1 MRFPDDEDYLWA
13 GRCKRLWYRIIC
25 PFTFGTRLWMVTTSI
40 LCALAVMHSANGS
53 WGYHGRAQDTGFL
66 SGNFVNGVR
75 LAWQIDAAD
84 AGLDRIDDYVARDGY
99 LFLVGYKGS
108 QRVAIGYDAS
118 HSTPRQLWRV
128 DVDDEP
134 GVHWWDGDLLVGNT
148 LISPADGKVTTG
160 WPSSSGLHLGLSPY
174 EHASTEGW
182 STAPIGPVRFYCPD
196 PATGLC
202 EAWYKTA
209 THVWDLDTSGWSFP
223 DNVAPVDGWVPLLYS
238 GYSTY
243 DMTPDSIGRGL
254 AGFLNLN
261 TGEHTGLESIAEA
274 CEPALVEYEGTL
286 HCTMTEPNYRLPL
299 IRARDGWVISNGQ
312 MNAAA
317 VAPDGSNA
325 RVVTL
330 SAEELNRLSYLT
342 LYPSSDQAFLPTTE
356 EILHYAATGERTW
369 EADLALVDR
378 YNDNFGPLLV
388 VNGTREL
395 DTKMDITKAREDS
408 SAWWSRPAMS
418 RDASVVLMPRIVNDS
433 PGYTGREDRK
443 PLLFDTERA
452 EAAQSE
458 PFHALRKDAV
468 PDWDDLGVR
477 SATPLYDDLIVARI
491 STTSSPWYERIL
503 ALAPSPGDRIVGL
516 TPTPGPMRSAR

>member
-1 MRFPDDEDYLWA
+1 MRFPDEDAYDEA
-13 GRCKRLWYRIIC
+13 GAITRLWYRIIC
-25 PFTFGTRLWMVTTSI
+25 PFTHGARLWMVTTSI

-53 WGYHGRAQDTGFL
+53 WGYHGSAQDTGFL

-84 AGLDRIDDYVARDGY
+84 AGLDRIDDYVARDGH
-99 LFLVGYKGS
+99 LFLVGYRGS

-160 WPSSSGLHLGLSPY
+160 WPSSSGLHLGVSPY

-202 EAWYKTA
+202 EAWDKTA

-238 GYSTY
+238 GYSIY
-243 DMTPDSIGRGL
+243 YMTPDSIGIGL

-342 LYPSSDQAFLPTTE
+342 LYPSSDQASLPTTE

-388 VNGTREL
+388 INGTREL

-418 RDASVVLMPRIVNDS
+418 RDTSVILMPRIVNDS
-433 PGYTGREDRK
+433 PVYTSLEDRK

-458 PFHALRKDAV
+458 PFHALRNDAV
-468 PDWDDLGVR
+468 PGWNDLGVR

-491 STTSSPWYERIL
+491 APTSSPWYKRIL
-503 ALAPSPGDRIVGL
+503 ALAPSPGDHIVGL
-516 TPTPGPMRSAR
+516 TPAPGPMRSVR